1 MDEWSDRWCSPEEAA
16 ELVAENRRLHPP
28 VVNADMPTGQAQV
41 YIMKAAD
48 GWRLYRSPDGRHPV
62 MIRSADGTDGPAYRT
77 PREALDARK
86 VEMTR

>member
-1 MDEWSDRWCSPEEAA
+1 MSRASDA
-16 ELVAENRRLHPP
+16 
-28 VVNADMPTGQAQV
+28 VNANVDMPAGQEQV
-41 YIMKAAD
+41 YILLDSPSK